1 MTKLFG
7 TDGIRGV
14 ANIEPMTTETALR
27 VGRAAGYTFLRDDRR
42 HRVLIGKD
50 TRLSGYMLES
60 ALVAGICSMGVD
72 VLLVGP
78 LPTPGVAYILR
89 SLRADAGIMISA
101 SHNPYEDNGIK
112 FFSPEGFKL
121 ADDVEREM
129 ERLLS
134 SGEIDSIRPTAEHV
148 GKAFRIDDAVGRY
161 IEFVKATFPKGMTL
175 DGLKIVV
182 DCANGALYKVA
193 PQVLEE
199 LGAAIVPIAVEPDGK
214 NINADC
220 GSEHPARMMEKTC
233 AVGADLGLAFDGD
246 GDRVVLSDAEGKLV
260 DGDCQMAISGLDLAA
275 SDKLAKNTIVATVM
289 SNVGLEVALE
299 RANVAVE
306 RTPVGDRYVV
316 ERMLERKLNL
326 GGEKSGHIVFLDHN
340 TTGDGIIAALQLL
353 AIMRRTDKPL
363 AELAKCFEPFP
374 QILVNVR
381 TAKRQDPESLPGFK
395 KKVKQL
401 EKLLGP
407 HGRIVVRLSGT
418 EPLIRIMAEGRDE
431 DQTRQVVHELAEH
444 VSAQIG
450 EDG

>member
-27 VGRAAGYTFLRDDRR
+27 VGRAAGHIFLRDDRR

-175 DGLKIVV
+175 EGVKVVV

-193 PQVLEE
+193 PQVLKE
-199 LGAAIVPIAVEPDGK
+199 LGARVVPMAVEPDGE

-220 GSEHPARMMEKTC
+220 GSQYPERMMEKTRE
-233 AVGADLGLAFDGD
+233 VGADLGLAFDGD
-246 GDRVVLSDAEGKLV
+246 GDRVVMSDAKGQLV

-275 SDKLAKNTIVATVM
+275 SGKLAANTVVATVM

-299 RANVAVE
+299 RAKVNLE

-316 ERMLERKLNL
+316 ERMLDGGFNL
-326 GGEKSGHIVFLDHN
+326 GGEQSGHIVFLDRN
-340 TTGDGIIAALQLL
+340 TTGDGMIAALQLL
-353 AIMRRTDKPL
+353 AIMESTGKDL

-374 QILVNVR
+374 QVLVNVR
-381 TAKRQDPESLPGFK
+381 TAKRQDPESLPAFK
-395 KKVKQL
+395 EKAKKL

-407 HGRIVVRLSGT
+407 HGRILVRPSGT
-418 EPLIRIMAEGRDE
+418 EPMIRIMAEGRDE
-431 DQTRQVVHELAEH
+431 EKTRQVVDELAEH
-444 VSAQIG
+444 VRAEMG
-450 EDG
+450 ETG

>member
-1 MTKLFG
+1 VAKLFG

-27 VGRAAGYTFLRDDRR
+27 VGRAAGYIFQRDNRR
-42 HRVLIGKD
+42 HRILIGKD

-60 ALVAGICSMGVD
+60 ALVAGLCSMGVD
-72 VLLVGP
+72 VLVVGP

-89 SLRADAGIMISA
+89 SLRADAGIMISG

-134 SGEIDSIRPTAEHV
+134 TGEIDAIRPTAEHV

-161 IEFVKATFPKGMTL
+161 IEFAKATFPRGMTL

-193 PQVLEE
+193 PRVLEE
-199 LGAAIVPIAVEPDGK
+199 LGADVVPMAVEPDGK

-220 GSEHPARMMEKTC
+220 GSQHPSRMMQRTC
-233 AVGADLGLAFDGD
+233 EVDANLGLAFDGD
-246 GDRVVLSDAEGKLV
+246 GDRVVMSDARGNLV
-260 DGDCQMAISGLDLAA
+260 DGDGLMAICGTDLAPA
-275 SDKLAKNTIVATVM
+275 GKLARNTIVATVM
-289 SNVGLEVALE
+289 SNMGLEVALE
-299 RANVAVE
+299 RVGCAVE
-306 RTPVGDRYVV
+306 RAPVGDRYVA
-316 ERMLERKLNL
+316 ERMVQQEFNL

-340 TTGDGIIAALQLL
+340 TTGDGTVAALQVL
-353 AIMRRTDKPL
+353 AIMVRTGKAL
-363 AELAKCFEPFP
+363 EELAGCFDPFP
-374 QILVNVR
+374 QHMVNVR
-381 TAKRQDPESLPGFK
+381 ISKREDPESLPGFK
-395 KKVKQL
+395 KKVAQF

-407 HGRIVVRLSGT
+407 RGRVVVRLSGT
-418 EPLIRIMAEGRDE
+418 EPVLRVMAEGPDE
-431 DQTRQVVHELAEH
+431 GKVHEVVNELAEH
-444 VSAQIG
+444 VSAELG
-450 EDG
+450 

>member
-27 VGRAAGYTFLRDDRR
+27 VGRAAGYIFLRDDRR

-72 VLLVGP
+72 VLVVGP

-134 SGEIDSIRPTAEHV
+134 SGEIDSIRPTAGHV

-175 DGLKIVV
+175 EGVKVV
-182 DCANGALYKVA
+182 ADCA
-193 PQVLEE
+193 
-199 LGAAIVPIAVEPDGK
+199 
-214 NINADC
+214 
-220 GSEHPARMMEKTC
+220 
-233 AVGADLGLAFDGD
+233 
-246 GDRVVLSDAEGKLV
+246 
-260 DGDCQMAISGLDLAA
+260 
-275 SDKLAKNTIVATVM
+275 TV
-289 SNVGLEVALE
+289 
-299 RANVAVE
+299 R
-306 RTPVGDRYVV
+306 
-316 ERMLERKLNL
+316 
-326 GGEKSGHIVFLDHN
+326 
-340 TTGDGIIAALQLL
+340 
-353 AIMRRTDKPL
+353 
-363 AELAKCFEPFP
+363 C
-374 QILVNVR
+374 
-381 TAKRQDPESLPGFK
+381 
-395 KKVKQL
+395 
-401 EKLLGP
+401 
-407 HGRIVVRLSGT
+407 
-418 EPLIRIMAEGRDE
+418 
-431 DQTRQVVHELAEH
+431 TR
-444 VSAQIG
+444 
-450 EDG
+450 

>member
-1 MTKLFG
+1 VAKLFG

-27 VGRAAGYTFLRDDRR
+27 VGRAAGYIFQRDNRR
-42 HRVLIGKD
+42 HRILIGKD
-50 TRLSGYMLES
+50 TRLSGYMLEG
-60 ALVAGICSMGVD
+60 ALVAGLCSMGVD
-72 VLLVGP
+72 VLVVGP

-89 SLRADAGIMISA
+89 SLRADAGIMISG

-134 SGEIDSIRPTAEHV
+134 TGEIDSIRPTAEHV

-161 IEFVKATFPKGMTL
+161 IEFAKATFPRGMTL

-199 LGAAIVPIAVEPDGK
+199 LGADVIPMAVEPNGK

-220 GSEHPARMMEKTC
+220 GSQHPSRMMQETC
-233 AVGADLGLAFDGD
+233 AVEADLGLAFDGD
-246 GDRVVLSDAEGKLV
+246 GDRVVMSDARGNLV
-260 DGDCQMAISGLDLAA
+260 DGDGLMAICGTDLAPA
-275 SDKLAKNTIVATVM
+275 GKLARNTVVATVM
-289 SNVGLEVALE
+289 SNMGLEVALE
-299 RANVAVE
+299 RVSCSVE
-306 RTPVGDRYVV
+306 RAPVGDRYVA
-316 ERMLERKLNL
+316 ERMVHQELNL

-340 TTGDGIIAALQLL
+340 TTGDGTVAALQVL
-353 AIMRRTDKPL
+353 AIMMRTGKAL
-363 AELAKCFEPFP
+363 EELAGCFDPFP
-374 QILVNVR
+374 QHMVNVR
-381 TAKRQDPESLPGFK
+381 ISKRKNPESLPGLK
-395 KKVKQL
+395 KKVAQV

-407 HGRIVVRLSGT
+407 RGRVVVRLSGT
-418 EPLIRIMAEGRDE
+418 EPVLRIMAEGADE
-431 DQTRQVVHELAEH
+431 DKVREVVNELAEF
-444 VSAQIG
+444 VSAELG
-450 EDG
+450 

>member
-1 MTKLFG
+1 VGKLFG

-27 VGRAAGYTFLRDDRR
+27 LGRAAGYIFQRDNRR
-42 HRVLIGKD
+42 HSILIGKD

-60 ALVAGICSMGVD
+60 ALVAGLCSMGVD

-101 SHNPYEDNGIK
+101 SHNLYADNGIK

-161 IEFVKATFPKGMTL
+161 IEFAKATFPRGMTL

-182 DCANGALYKVA
+182 DCANGALYKVV
-193 PQVLEE
+193 PRVLEE
-199 LGAAIVPIAVEPDGK
+199 LGATVVPIAVEPDGK

-220 GSEHPARMMEKTC
+220 GSQYPSRMTEKTS
-233 AVGADLGLAFDGD
+233 AVEADLGLAFDGD
-246 GDRVVLSDAEGKLV
+246 GDRVVMSDARGNLV
-260 DGDCQMAISGLDLAA
+260 DGDCLMAICATDLASA
-275 SDKLAKNTIVATVM
+275 GKLAQNTLVATVM
-289 SNVGLEVALE
+289 SNMGLEVALE
-299 RANVAVE
+299 RVSCSVE
-306 RTPVGDRYVV
+306 RAAVGDRYVV
-316 ERMLERKLNL
+316 EKMIQRELNL

-340 TTGDGIIAALQLL
+340 TTGDGTVAALQVL
-353 AIMRRTDKPL
+353 AIMMRTGKGL
-363 AELAKCFEPFP
+363 AELGGCFEPFP
-374 QILVNVR
+374 QHMVNVR
-381 TAKRQDPESLPGFK
+381 ISRREDPESLPGFK
-395 KKVKQL
+395 EKVAQL

-407 HGRIVVRLSGT
+407 RGRVVVRLSGT
-418 EPLIRIMAEGRDE
+418 EPVLRIMAEGS
-431 DQTRQVVHELAEH
+431 DQDKVHEVVNELAEH
-444 VSAQIG
+444 VSAELG
-450 EDG
+450 